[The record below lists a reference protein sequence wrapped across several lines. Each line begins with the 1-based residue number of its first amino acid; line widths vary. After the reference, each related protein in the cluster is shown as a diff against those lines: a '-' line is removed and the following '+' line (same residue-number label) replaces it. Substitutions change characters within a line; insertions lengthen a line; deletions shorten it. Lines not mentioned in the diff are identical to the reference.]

1 MIRRL
6 ASIALGTALTLILAG
21 PPATAQDS
29 KDPKGVTVKGLVT
42 SLGGFSASVNV
53 PVAISGATVLLEP
66 GGRTGRQRFNVPAY
80 IYILEGVLTTD
91 YDAGPIGVKGVQY
104 HAAGQ
109 SFVDPG
115 GVWHNHMNTQIKST
129 KYLVV
134 YIGYPGAVPVQKPE
148 AE

>member
-1 MIRRL
+1 MTMRL
-6 ASIALGTALTLILAG
+6 MSVALGIALTLALAG
-21 PPATAQDS
+21 PVAAQDS
-29 KDPKGVTVKGLVT
+29 KDPKGVTVRGLVT
-42 SLGGFSASVNV
+42 SLGGFSATVTV
-53 PVAISGATVLLEP
+53 PVAISGATVSLEP
-66 GGRTGRQRFNVPAY
+66 GGRTGRQRFNVPTY

-115 GVWHNHMNTQIKST
+115 GIWHNHMNSQIKNA
-129 KYLVV
+129 KYLVI

>member
-1 MIRRL
+1 MTRRL
-6 ASIALGTALTLILAG
+6 LSVALGIALMLALAG
-21 PPATAQDS
+21 SVAAQDS
-29 KDPKGVTVKGLVT
+29 NAAKGVTMRGLVT
-42 SLGGFSASVNV
+42 SLGGFSATVTV
-53 PVAISGATVLLEP
+53 PVAISGATVQLEP
-66 GGRTGRQRFNVPAY
+66 GGQTGRQRFNVPAY
-80 IYILEGVLTTD
+80 IYVLEGVLTTN

-115 GVWHNHMNTQIKST
+115 GVWHNHSNTQSKAI